1 MSSKT
6 DTVEIP
12 RALYERFVYLGLIDE
27 SGTRDHNVGKSDYSK
42 HTIQTWSI
50 WLDYNLDPWRGDI
63 IKRTLREK
71 EGTPEE
77 EDIDKIIHICQE
89 IKRQIHSKDD
99 NRGEE

>member
-1 MSSKT
+1 MGLKT

-27 SGTRDHNVGKSDYSK
+27 SGTRNYNVGKSDYSK
-42 HTIQTWSI
+42 HTIQPYSI

-77 EDIDKIIHICQE
+77 EDIDKIIHICME
-89 IKRQIHSKDD
+89 IKRQINAKKKYGYDK
-99 NRGEE
+99 